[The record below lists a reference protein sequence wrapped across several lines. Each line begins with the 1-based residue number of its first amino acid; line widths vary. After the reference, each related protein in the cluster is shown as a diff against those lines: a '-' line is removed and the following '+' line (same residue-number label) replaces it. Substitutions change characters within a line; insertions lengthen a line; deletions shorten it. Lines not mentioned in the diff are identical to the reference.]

1 MKKMRWEFVKNKI
14 KIKTYALFLHFFTLE
29 NEKVIDEA
37 GWCMG
42 YLGASLLNVVNQMW
56 QQIVNKWFRTQG
68 K

>member
-37 GWCMG
+37 EWCMG
-42 YLGASLLNVVNQMW
+42 YVKCSQSNVTTNC
-56 QQIVNKWFRTQG
+56 K
-68 K
+68 

>member
-42 YLGASLLNVVNQMW
+42 YVKCSQSNVTTNC
-56 QQIVNKWFRTQG
+56 K
-68 K
+68 